1 MSEQEAGPLLPCPFC
16 SGEAKIFRSVVTTT
30 VFCPHTNC
38 HVGPSAKAYS
48 DSEAIGTWNRRTMP
62 APAIPVDAIRKMM
75 QWYEQGANDS
85 ELQEVERVRKWL
97 DQQAVIGS
105 QPDTGQKEG

>member
-48 DSEAIGTWNRRTMP
+48 DSEAIDTWNRRTVP
-62 APAIPVDAIRKMM
+62 DLAIPADVAEAVRLVCN
-75 QWYEQGANDS
+75 A
-85 ELQEVERVRKWL
+85 LERRMGPQLEIDTLRRWL
-97 DQQAVIGS
+97 DKQAERG
-105 QPDTGQKEG
+105 E

>member
-48 DSEAIGTWNRRTMP
+48 DSEAIGAWNRRTMP
-62 APAIPVDAIRKMM
+62 APAIPADVAEAARLICNALEARM
-75 QWYEQGANDS
+75 GAQPEIDTWRN
-85 ELQEVERVRKWL
+85 WL
-97 DQQAVIGS
+97 DKTER
-105 QPDTGQKEG
+105 DD